1 MLELDLKCRLN
12 ELSNAMIPPNLNL
25 PGWAAA
31 FALFLLLVGLPI
43 MLATVFVQERPTVSE
58 ALDAEAV
65 LAT

>member
-1 MLELDLKCRLN
+1 
-12 ELSNAMIPPNLNL
+12 MIPPNLNL

-31 FALFLLLVGLPI
+31 FALFLLLVGLLIVPS
-43 MLATVFVQERPTVSE
+43 TVFLQEGPTVSE